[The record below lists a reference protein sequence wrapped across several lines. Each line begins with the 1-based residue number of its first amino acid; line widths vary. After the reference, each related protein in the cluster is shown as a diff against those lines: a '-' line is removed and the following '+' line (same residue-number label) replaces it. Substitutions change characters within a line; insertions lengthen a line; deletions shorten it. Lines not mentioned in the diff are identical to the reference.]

1 MKDKAIVMNKL
12 IDFFIVNTPS
22 LRIILL
28 AGPPFFLWAY
38 LCLWFAGYLKTKRG
52 VRTGY
57 TRKTFHI
64 LIFSSVVILNQLGG
78 LPIVCLFGGMTT
90 FVIAFALIKGEGYPL
105 YEAMAREKDAPY
117 RTYFI
122 VVPYFATLIGGIAS
136 NMLVG
141 PIAIVGYL
149 VGGLG
154 DAAGE
159 PVGTRWGKHKYT
171 PPTFSSFK
179 STRSY
184 EGSLGVF
191 LISILAII
199 FAVTFAPQLSF
210 NLKAL
215 VMIPLI
221 GFTSAAVEAVSPH
234 GWDNATM
241 QITPSLLA
249 FALL

>member
-1 MKDKAIVMNKL
+1 METLVN
-12 IDFFIVNTPS
+12 FFIQNTPP
-22 LRIILL
+22 LKTILL
-28 AGPPFFLWAY
+28 LSLPFLLWAY
-38 LCLWFAGYLKTKRG
+38 LCLWFAGWLKTKRG

-64 LIFSSVVILNQLGG
+64 LIFTSVTVLSFVGG

-90 FVIAFALIKGEGYPL
+90 LVIAYALIKGEGNPL

-117 RTYFI
+117 RTYYI
-122 VVPYFATLIGGIAS
+122 VVPYFATLIGGIVS

-171 PPTFSSFK
+171 PPTLSSFK
-179 STRSY
+179 STRSI
-184 EGSLGVF
+184 EGSFGVF
-191 LISILAII
+191 LVSILAMVI
-199 FAVTFAPQLSF
+199 AVSIAPELHF
-210 NLKAL
+210 TLKAL
-215 VMIPLI
+215 AMIPVI
-221 GFTSAAVEAVSPH
+221 GVASMLFEAVSPH

-241 QITPSLLA
+241 QIAPSLMA